1 MLKIWNSG
9 AKGGFNTI
17 HADDSQSALKKM
29 EQYMLSI
36 TSVPQIEEI
45 IQAVNIVITVK
56 KKMDSSNYISEIMRV
71 KGYDYKNKKYILEDL
86 IE

>member
-1 MLKIWNSG
+1 
-9 AKGGFNTI
+9 
-17 HADDSQSALKKM
+17 
-29 EQYMLSI
+29 MLSI

-86 IE
+86 IN